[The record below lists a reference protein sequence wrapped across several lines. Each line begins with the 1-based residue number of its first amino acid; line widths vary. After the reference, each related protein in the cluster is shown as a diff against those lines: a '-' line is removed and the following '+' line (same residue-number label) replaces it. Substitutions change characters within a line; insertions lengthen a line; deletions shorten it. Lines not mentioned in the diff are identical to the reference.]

1 VIVALNAADHAA
13 TVTIP
18 APFPGAHT
26 AVDLLNGDEAF
37 PLNDGKLRLT
47 LPPHWARIMVV
58 R

>member
-1 VIVALNAADHAA
+1 MALNAADHAA